1 MIYRGYDITFN
12 NNEFSVFYGDKLL
25 KILPKKDYCIDDVYA
40 YIDQQT
46 KPEEELMDIVAKKVE
61 EQNE

>member
-12 NNEFSVFYGDKLL
+12 NNEFSVFDGDKLL

-61 EQNE
+61 EQND

>member
-12 NNEFSVFYGDKLL
+12 NNEFSVFDGDKLL

-46 KPEEELMDIVAKKVE
+46 KPEEELMDIFAKKVE

>member
-12 NNEFSVFYGDKLL
+12 NNEFSVFDGDKLL

-46 KPEEELMDIVAKKVE
+46 RPEKEKEND
-61 EQNE
+61 

>member
-12 NNEFSVFYGDKLL
+12 NNEFSVIDGDKLL

>member
-12 NNEFSVFYGDKLL
+12 NNEFAVFDGDKLL
-25 KILPKKDYCIDDVYA
+25 RIFPKKDHCIDDVYA

>member
-12 NNEFSVFYGDKLL
+12 NNEFSVFDGDKLL

-61 EQNE
+61 

>member
-12 NNEFSVFYGDKLL
+12 NNEFSVFDGDKLL

-46 KPEEELMDIVAKKVE
+46 KPKMNGYSWGYLKKE
-61 EQNE
+61 EQND

>member
-12 NNEFSVFYGDKLL
+12 NNEFSVFVGDKLL

>member
-12 NNEFSVFYGDKLL
+12 NNEFSVFDGDKLL

>member
-12 NNEFSVFYGDKLL
+12 TIEFLVFDGDKLL
-25 KILPKKDYCIDDVYA
+25 KILPKKDYSIDDVCG

-46 KPEEELMDIVAKKVE
+46 KLVKEKE
-61 EQNE
+61 NE

>member
-12 NNEFSVFYGDKLL
+12 NNEFSVFDGDKLL
-25 KILPKKDYCIDDVYA
+25 KILPNKDYCIDDVYA